1 MSKTQKKKEVGKVIK
16 KKKARAI
23 TLKLRRLDIMII
35 GVVMTLIIAGMYVA
49 FYGVPTISTPAARE
63 VPDPFETLKKDVE
76 SLFTQNLTNATL
88 LIRYLVRGTYTL
100 NTPITVS
107 DTIYVTV
114 VRDKN
119 TSELRAYYD
128 ATPYVSIILRKLG
141 IQFFERN
148 GTLSPP
154 IISRAEEIL
163 VNIEG
168 LNRNNIS
175 YTYFY
180 VGEEEIAVTLSTINV
195 TSPTLEKL
203 KTVTAVRAV
212 QVYRYLISDKNEVI
226 TLTLW
231 IDRETRIPMKA
242 VLSSSGGELTFLL
255 TDVAHI

>member
-1 MSKTQKKKEVGKVIK
+1 MSKTQKKKEVGKVVK

-23 TLKLRRLDIMII
+23 ALKLRRLDIIII
-35 GVVMTLIIAGMYVA
+35 GVVIALIVAGIYIA
-49 FYGVPTISTPAARE
+49 FYGVPTISTPTAKE
-63 VPDPFETLKKDVE
+63 IPDPFETLKKDAE

-88 LIRYLVRGTYTL
+88 LIRYRVRGTYTL
-100 NTPITVS
+100 NVSITVS
-107 DTIYVTV
+107 ETIYVTV

-128 ATPYVSIILRKLG
+128 TTPYISIILSKLG
-141 IQFFERN
+141 IQYFERN

-154 IISRAEEIL
+154 IINKAEEIL

-168 LNRNNIS
+168 LKRKNVS
-175 YTYFY
+175 YTHSY
-180 VGEEEIAVTLSTINV
+180 VGEEEITVTLSTINI

-203 KTVTAVRAV
+203 KTVTAVRAT
-212 QVYRYLISDKNEVI
+212 QVHKYLISDKNEVI

-231 IDRETRIPMKA
+231 IDKETRVPLKA

-255 TDVAHI
+255 TDIAHI